1 MFPKYKKVPHT
12 WSSKAEALMTYN
24 SSDDYLENL
33 LACTVAV
40 NLISLDPPSPKLRM
54 SCSLDE
60 DLRSLTEDI
69 QVFFR
74 RCDVEIIGPRLT
86 LRQRAKGSEEGLKI
100 AELTEENVR
109 PTMHWLNTLTDK
121 QREECFILVE
131 SEK

>member
-12 WSSKAEALMTYN
+12 WSSKAEALMTSD
-24 SSDDYLENL
+24 SSDEHLKNL
-33 LACTVAV
+33 LASTVAV

-60 DLRSLTEDI
+60 DLGSLTEDI

-74 RCDVEIIGPRLT
+74 RCDVEIINPKLM
-86 LRQRAKGSEEGLKI
+86 LRQRAKGNEEGLKI
-100 AELTEENVR
+100 AELSEENIR
-109 PTMHWLNTLTDK
+109 PTMHWLNGLTDK
-121 QREECFILVE
+121 QREECFVLVE